1 MPMEKST
8 RKTLWIVIAAMALGI
23 ACISGL
29 VLWGS
34 FELQTRREVES
45 RIGATI
51 GSPYLTLDGRHR
63 EVIAFFSIE
72 PEGPAAMA
80 GVDEGDI
87 VVEDV
92 SIADLCRRFQ
102 AASGSRA
109 VVVVVPG
116 GDGVALAQREK
127 REVSIV
133 LP

>member
-1 MPMEKST
+1 MEKST
-8 RKTLWIVIAAMALGI
+8 RKTLWIVIAAMVLGV
-23 ACISGL
+23 ACITGL

-34 FELQTRREVES
+34 FELQTRRDVER

-51 GSPYLTLDGRHR
+51 RTPFLTLDGRHR

-80 GVDEGDI
+80 GIHEGDI
-87 VVEDV
+87 VIEDV
-92 SIADLCRRFQ
+92 SIADFCRRFQ
-102 AASGSRA
+102 APSGSRA
-109 VVVVVPG
+109 AVVVVPG